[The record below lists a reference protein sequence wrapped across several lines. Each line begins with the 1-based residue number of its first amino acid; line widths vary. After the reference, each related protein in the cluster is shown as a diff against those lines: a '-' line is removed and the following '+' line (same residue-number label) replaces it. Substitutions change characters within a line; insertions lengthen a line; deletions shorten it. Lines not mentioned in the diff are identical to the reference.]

1 MLYPRELFAIRRR
14 RPLIRQRSR
23 TFLLKSSRIPQ
34 RSRFAPPEPH
44 TPRTEN
50 LTIALFPRS
59 FRKIYPEAV
68 RAEGCYIFTADGRK
82 ILDACGG
89 AAVVSIGHGV
99 ASVAEAIGEQ
109 ARTLAYVH
117 SSHFTNRPS
126 AELARRLL
134 ALAPRNFR
142 ESSDGPGRVLFTSGG
157 SEATE
162 TALKLCRQFFLER
175 NEPSRSKFISR
186 AQSYHGA
193 TLGALALSGNVKRRA
208 PFAPLLPES
217 HHIAPCYCYRCPL
230 HLEYPSCGI
239 ACADELDKKI
249 RELGPENVAAFFVE
263 PISGATLGAVAPP
276 PEYLPRIAEICRRHS
291 ILLVADEVMTGMGR
305 TGKNFA
311 VDHWNVEPD
320 IILVGKGIASGYAPL
335 GALIITGK
343 IASAIERGSGAFLHG
358 FTYSAHPVS
367 AAAGLAVLD
376 YIAEKNLFARV
387 VPAGLELL
395 RALEPL
401 RELPIVGDIRG
412 TGLLLGIEFV
422 RDKKSRQPFDH
433 ALNIASR
440 VYDAALRRGVLTYP
454 IQGCADG
461 TGGDH
466 LLFAPPFTISSAE
479 IRQLADALY
488 ASISELT

>member
-1 MLYPRELFAIRRR
+1 MPD
-14 RPLIRQRSR
+14 
-23 TFLLKSSRIPQ
+23 SSPSNDRA
-34 RSRFAPPEPH
+34 S
-44 TPRTEN
+44 
-50 LTIALFPRS
+50 ALFPRS

-68 RAEGCYIFTADGRK
+68 RADGCYIFTADGRK

-99 ASVAEAIGEQ
+99 VSVAEAIAEQ
-109 ARTLAYVH
+109 ARSLAYVH
-117 SSHFTNRPS
+117 SSQFTNRAS

-142 ESSDGPGRVLFTSGG
+142 ESPDGSGRVLFTSGG
-157 SEATE
+157 SEAAE

-175 NEPSRSKFISR
+175 GEPSRTKFISR

-208 PFAPLLPES
+208 PFAPLLPPA
-217 HHIAPCYCYRCPL
+217 HHIAPCYCYRCPINL
-230 HLEYPSCGI
+230 QYPSCGI

-276 PEYLPRIAEICRRHS
+276 PEYLPRIAEICRRYNV
-291 ILLVADEVMTGMGR
+291 LLVADEVMTGMGR

-343 IASAIERGSGAFLHG
+343 IARAIERGSGAFLHG

-387 VPAGLELL
+387 APAGLEVL
-395 RALEPL
+395 RALDPI
-401 RELPIVGDIRG
+401 RELPIVGDVRG

-422 RDKKSRQPFDH
+422 RDKKSREPFDPSW
-433 ALNIASR
+433 NVASR
-440 VYDAALRRGVLTYP
+440 ICEAALRRGVLTYP

-461 TGGDH
+461 FRGDH
-466 LLFAPPFTISSAE
+466 ILLAPPFIISSGE
-479 IRQLADALY
+479 ISLLASTLRDAVIEVSQ
-488 ASISELT
+488 SISSGGRP